1 MSRLVRQILFASMIA
16 CHAAVTLCG
25 PCLHGLPGLSHTISA
40 ASKPHGS
47 DDPLQSPRDATDR
60 CLICHFVA
68 QAQLP
73 VEFSGEPSVPLVDE
87 LVITVVRM
95 TQPLSNP
102 LPACPRAPPMAISGL
117 S

>member
-16 CHAAVTLCG
+16 CHAAVTLFG

-73 VEFSGEPSVPLVDE
+73 VEFSSEPSVPLVDE
-87 LVITVVRM
+87 LVITVVRV